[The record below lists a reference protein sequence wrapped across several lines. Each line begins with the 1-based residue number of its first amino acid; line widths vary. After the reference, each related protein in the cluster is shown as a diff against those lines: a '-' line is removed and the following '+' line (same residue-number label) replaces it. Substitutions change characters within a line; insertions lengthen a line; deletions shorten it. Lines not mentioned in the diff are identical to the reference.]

1 MSQLDLDQ
9 LRTFAAVADA
19 GSLTAAAPRV
29 FLSQSSVSDQIR
41 KLEERAGQVLLR
53 RGKTGVVLTPAGV
66 RLLDY
71 ARRILALAEQ
81 AQREMRGL
89 ALEGDLRLGITDYFR
104 PNEISPLLAR
114 LKLTY
119 PGLRL
124 RVEIAKSDLVR
135 AAYAR
140 GELDV
145 AVAMRV
151 TEAGASDAAADPAWV
166 LRREP
171 LVWLAGESVDLGV
184 AGDPEVFAAGGG
196 TSGPHASG
204 AGASDVDMSAASL
217 PLLCLTESCSLR
229 QYTEGV
235 LRRAGVAY
243 GVAHVTT
250 GVAGLQMALAAGLG
264 VACLNRGAMSDGIVP
279 WRGAG
284 ALPALGMA
292 VFEALPPRAGE
303 DARAGQVRDAVV
315 AHFR

>member
-1 MSQLDLDQ
+1 MASFDLDQ
-9 LRTFAAVADA
+9 LRTFVAVADA

-29 FLSQSSVSDQIR
+29 FLSQSSVSEQVR
-41 KLEERAGQVLLR
+41 KLEERAGQVLFKR
-53 RGKTGVVLTPAGV
+53 SKSGAVLTPAGV

-81 AQREMRGL
+81 AQRDMRGL
-89 ALEGDLRLGITDYFR
+89 ALEGDLRLAITDYFR

-114 LKLTY
+114 LKHTY

-145 AVAMRV
+145 GVAMRV
-151 TEAGASDAAADPAWV
+151 REAASGESEPDPAWV

-171 LVWLAGESVDLGV
+171 LAWLAGEAFDGQPQ
-184 AGDPEVFAAGGG
+184 D
-196 TSGPHASG
+196 
-204 AGASDVDMSAASL
+204 ASL
-217 PLLCLTESCSLR
+217 SLLCLTESCSLR
-229 QYTEGV
+229 QYTEAV
-235 LRRAGVAY
+235 LRRADVPY
-243 GVAHVTT
+243 GVSHVTT

-264 VACLNRGAMSDGIVP
+264 VACLNQGAMIDGIVA
-279 WRGAG
+279 WRGADR
-284 ALPALGMA
+284 LPPLGEA

>member
-1 MSQLDLDQ
+1 MSHLDLDQ
-9 LRTFAAVADA
+9 LRTFVAVADA

-29 FLSQSSVSDQIR
+29 FLSQSSVSEQIR

-53 RGKTGVVLTPAGV
+53 RGKAGAALTPAGM

-81 AQREMRGL
+81 AQRDMRGL

-114 LKLTY
+114 LKQTY

-135 AAYAR
+135 AAYTR

-151 TEAGASDAAADPAWV
+151 TDTGVADAGADSAWV

-171 LVWLAGESVDLGV
+171 LVWLAG
-184 AGDPEVFAAGGG
+184 AGEEAAVEAND
-196 TSGPHASG
+196 TP
-204 AGASDVDMSAASL
+204 L

-264 VACLNRGAMSDGIVP
+264 VACLNQGAVGPGIVP

-284 ALPALGMA
+284 ALPALGTA

>member
-1 MSQLDLDQ
+1 MPHLDLDQ
-9 LRTFAAVADA
+9 LRTFVAVADA

-29 FLSQSSVSDQIR
+29 FLSQSSVSEQIR
-41 KLEERAGQVLLR
+41 KLEERAGQTLLR
-53 RGKTGVVLTPAGV
+53 RGKAGVALTPAGA

-114 LKLTY
+114 LKQTY

-151 TEAGASDAAADPAWV
+151 AEAGAADAGTDADWV

-171 LVWLAGESVDLGV
+171 LVWLAGEGAEAALAPALGST
-184 AGDPEVFAAGGG
+184 PAA
-196 TSGPHASG
+196 P
-204 AGASDVDMSAASL
+204 M

-235 LRRAGVAY
+235 LRRGGVAY
-243 GVAHVTT
+243 DVVHVTT

-264 VACLNRGAMSDGIVP
+264 VACLNQGALSDGIVP
-279 WRGAG
+279 WRGAS

-292 VFEALPPRAGE
+292 IFEALPPRPGE
-303 DARAGQVRDAVV
+303 DARAGQVRDAVA

>member
-1 MSQLDLDQ
+1 MASFDLDQ
-9 LRTFAAVADA
+9 LRTFVAVADA

-29 FLSQSSVSDQIR
+29 FLSQSSVSEQVR
-41 KLEERAGQVLLR
+41 KLEERAGQVLFKR
-53 RGKTGVVLTPAGV
+53 SKSGAVLTPAGV

-81 AQREMRGL
+81 AQRDMRGL
-89 ALEGDLRLGITDYFR
+89 ALEGDLRLAITDYFR

-114 LKLTY
+114 LKHTY

-145 AVAMRV
+145 GVAMRV
-151 TEAGASDAAADPAWV
+151 REAASGESEPDPAWV

-171 LVWLAGESVDLGV
+171 LAWLAGEAFDGQPQ
-184 AGDPEVFAAGGG
+184 D
-196 TSGPHASG
+196 
-204 AGASDVDMSAASL
+204 ASL
-217 PLLCLTESCSLR
+217 SLLCLTESCSLR
-229 QYTEGV
+229 QYTEAV
-235 LRRAGVAY
+235 LRRADVPY
-243 GVAHVTT
+243 GVSHVTT
-250 GVAGLQMALAAGLG
+250 GVTGLQMALAAGLG
-264 VACLNRGAMSDGIVP
+264 VACLNQGAMIDGIVA
-279 WRGAG
+279 WRGADR
-284 ALPALGMA
+284 LPPLGEA